1 MRGDRNCQLSDRL
14 VDELVGWGDVD
25 TIAARVRENLAAGV
39 ASAVASTAR
48 QSAKHCA
55 SRSSVPSSSPD
66 SATTPTHHYPRQA
79 SQGGWA
85 IASAAVVVL
94 LLAVTTTGRAQRQPS
109 RLPNVSPRRAD
120 CGPLL
125 STNHRQ
131 PPPDRPRRKNDS
143 ITATVGAE

>member
-14 VDELVGWGDVD
+14 VDELVGWGDAD

-79 SQGGWA
+79 SQGGGP
-85 IASAAVVVL
+85 SPP
-94 LLAVTTTGRAQRQPS
+94 RQS
-109 RLPNVSPRRAD
+109 
-120 CGPLL
+120 
-125 STNHRQ
+125 
-131 PPPDRPRRKNDS
+131 
-143 ITATVGAE
+143 